1 MKKTLFLSLA
11 AGMIVASGSAYAAD
25 LSRQAPRMVAPAPVS
40 NWTGLY
46 IGANGGW
53 GWSNFDVSEAPFGT
67 TAIADISP
75 QSLGTS
81 NRGAVFGG
89 QLGYNWQIATWLLGI
104 EGDYDGTSINS
115 SQATVFPSLLG
126 GAGTT
131 HTNGLSVS
139 EDIKSLA
146 SLRGRIGYT
155 WADGLLYFTG
165 GGAWES
171 ISTSAMISA
180 NTAAA
185 VFGQSAT
192 GSVTNTRSGYVIGG
206 GVEWMVARNWTV
218 RGEYLYYNFSGAD
231 TFALPIAN
239 CAIPGCGVNVTTA
252 SNNINVFRL
261 GANYKFDWFR

>member
-1 MKKTLFLSLA
+1 VESGEKIMPQRGCEEVIVPRGSFASEPEESL
-11 AGMIVASGSAYAAD
+11 Y
-25 LSRQAPRMVAPAPVS
+25 
-40 NWTGLY
+40 
-46 IGANGGW
+46 
-53 GWSNFDVSEAPFGT
+53 
-67 TAIADISP
+67 
-75 QSLGTS
+75 
-81 NRGAVFGG
+81 RGA
-89 QLGYNWQIATWLLGI
+89 LRDQIVGHRRHPLRT
-104 EGDYDGTSINS
+104 
-115 SQATVFPSLLG
+115 
-126 GAGTT
+126 AGTT

-180 NTAAA
+180 NTAPG

-218 RGEYLYYNFSGAD
+218 RGEYLYYNFTGAD